1 MIAKHVPMR
10 SLGKSSFAGLVE
22 YITNAQNKDHR
33 LGQVRITN
41 CDALSVQD
49 AITEV
54 VATQNANTRAKSDK
68 TCHLIISFQ
77 VGEQPST
84 DTLQAIEKRICEG
97 LGYADHQRISAVH
110 NDTDNLHIHIAI
122 NKIHPNRHTVH
133 EPYHPYRMLA
143 ELCTI
148 LEQDYDLERDNHAP
162 KQHSVQSK
170 AADMERHSGIESL
183 ISWMKRE
190 CLDEMRKAN
199 SWQALHQVMRDN
211 GLQLRERANGLVI
224 KASDGTIV
232 KASSLARD
240 FSKQKL
246 EKRLGSFEA
255 SSEQQKEKIEAK
267 RQYKK
272 APIPL
277 RVNTAELYAQY
288 KEEQRNLMANRTQT
302 IKQARQHKDHM
313 IEAAKRTGRLRR
325 SIIKLIGQSG
335 INKKLLYTQAYKA
348 MCNRIQKI
356 NLQYRRERQVLYATH
371 SRRTWVDWLQKEA
384 MHGNTKALNVLRA
397 RRVVQTSKGNSIESQ
412 GRSGIGTIPLIDNI
426 TKKGTIIFKARASTI
441 RDDGQRLQVSHE
453 ASNECLQAALRLTM
467 EKYGQRITVNGT
479 ITFKAQII
487 RAAVDLQLPITF
499 ADPELEKRRLTLL
512 TKEKINE
519 RNDLLSRTTEYREGA
534 RRTGRSFGNHG
545 QASGINSLTAI
556 SRTSNHRGI
565 RYRKPDIGGIGNVPP
580 PQSQNRLRTLSEL
593 SVVRLASGTEVLLP
607 RHVSH
612 HMEQQGTQSNYS
624 LRRGISRKI
633 GEVLFSPGCAAADKY
648 IAERELKRL
657 EGFDIPRHTRYTA
670 GEGTIRF
677 HGIDSIE
684 NQTLA
689 LLKRNDEVIVM
700 PIDQAAV
707 RRLSG
712 IAVGD
717 AVSITSTGAI
727 SISKGRA
734 R

>member
-41 CDALSVQD
+41 CDSLSVQD
-49 AITEV
+49 AIIEA
-54 VATQNANTRAKSDK
+54 VATQNANTRTKSDK
-68 TCHLIISFQ
+68 TCHLIVSFQ
-77 VGEQPST
+77 AGEQPST

-122 NKIHPNRHTVH
+122 NKIHPKRHTLY
-133 EPYHPYRMLA
+133 EPYYPYRMLA
-143 ELCTI
+143 ELCTS
-148 LEQDYDLERDNHAP
+148 LEQDYGLERDNHIP

-183 ISWMKRE
+183 IGWVKRE
-190 CLDEMRKAN
+190 CLDEMMKAN
-199 SWQALHQVMRDN
+199 SWQELHQVMRDN
-211 GLQLRERANGLVI
+211 GLELRERANGLVV
-224 KASDGTIV
+224 KADDGTMV

-240 FSKQKL
+240 LSKQKL
-246 EKRLGSFEA
+246 EKRLGPFEV

-272 APIPL
+272 VPIPL
-277 RVNTAELYAQY
+277 RFNTTELYAQY
-288 KEEQRNLMANRTQT
+288 KEEQRNLTANRTQA
-302 IKQARQHKDHM
+302 IKQALQHKYHM
-313 IEAAKRTGRLRR
+313 IEAAKRTSRLRR
-325 SIIKLIGQSG
+325 SIIKFIGQSG
-335 INKKLLYTQAYKA
+335 INKKLLYMQAHKA

-384 MHGNTKALNVLRA
+384 MHGNTDALSALRT
-397 RRVVQTSKGNSIESQ
+397 RRVVQTSKGNSVESQ
-412 GRSGIGTIPLIDNI
+412 GRSGIGPIPLIDNI
-426 TKKGTIIFKARASTI
+426 TKKGIIVFKAGSSAI
-441 RDDGQRLQVSHE
+441 RDDGQRLQVSRE

-479 ITFKAQII
+479 IAFKAQII
-487 RAAVDLQLPITF
+487 RAAVDLQLSITF

-519 RNDLLSRTTEYREGA
+519 RNDPLSRTTEYREGA
-534 RRTGRSFGNHG
+534 RGTGHSFGNHG
-545 QASGINSLTAI
+545 QTSGINSLTAI
-556 SRTSNHRGI
+556 SRISNHRGFI
-565 RYRKPDIGGIGNVPP
+565 CRKPDIGGIGNIPP
-580 PQSQNRLRTLSEL
+580 PQSQNRLQTLSEL
-593 SVVRLASGTEVLLP
+593 SVVRLANGTEMLLP

-624 LRRGISRKI
+624 LRREISRKV
-633 GEVLFSPGCAAADKY
+633 GEALFSPGRSAADKY

-657 EGFDIPRHTRYTA
+657 EGFDIPRHTRYTE
-670 GEGTIRF
+670 GEGTISFR
-677 HGIDSIE
+677 GIHNIE

-700 PIDQAAV
+700 PIDQATV
-707 RRLSG
+707 RSLSR

-717 AVSITSTGAI
+717 AVSITPTGAI
-727 SISKGRA
+727 SILKGRT

>member
-10 SLGKSSFAGLVE
+10 SLGKSSFAGLVK

-33 LGQVRITN
+33 LGRVRITN
-41 CDALSVQD
+41 CDSLSVQD

-77 VGEQPST
+77 ASEQPST

-122 NKIHPNRHTVH
+122 NKIHPKRHTVY
-133 EPYHPYRMLA
+133 EPYYSYRMLA
-143 ELCTI
+143 ELCTS
-148 LEQDYDLERDNHAP
+148 LEQDYGLERDNHVP

-170 AADMERHSGIESL
+170 AADMERHSGVESL
-183 ISWMKRE
+183 IGWVKRE
-190 CLDEMRKAN
+190 CLDEMMKAN
-199 SWQALHQVMRDN
+199 SWQELHQVMRDN
-211 GLQLRERANGLVI
+211 GLELRERANGLVV
-224 KASDGTIV
+224 KTDDGTMV

-240 FSKQKL
+240 LSKQKL
-246 EKRLGSFEA
+246 EKRLGPFEV

-277 RVNTAELYAQY
+277 RVNTTKLYAQY
-288 KEEQRNLMANRTQT
+288 KEEQRNLTVNRTQA

-325 SIIKLIGQSG
+325 SIIKLIGQNG
-335 INKKLLYTQAYKA
+335 INKKLLYMQAHKA
-348 MCNRIQKI
+348 MSNRIQKI
-356 NLQYRRERQVLYATH
+356 NLQYRKERQVLYATH

-384 MHGNTKALNVLRA
+384 IHGNTEALSTLRT
-397 RRVVQTSKGNSIESQ
+397 RRVVRTSKGNSIESQ

-426 TKKGTIIFKARASTI
+426 TKKGTIIFKAGASTI
-441 RDDGQRLQVSHE
+441 RDDGQRLQISRE

-479 ITFKAQII
+479 IAFKAQII
-487 RAAVDLQLPITF
+487 RVAVDLQLPITF

-519 RNDLLSRTTEYREGA
+519 RSDQLGRTTEYREGA

-565 RYRKPDIGGIGNVPP
+565 SYRKPDIGGIGNIPP

-612 HMEQQGTQSNYS
+612 HMEQQGTQSNYA
-624 LRRGISRKI
+624 LRREISRKV
-633 GEVLFSPGCAAADKY
+633 GEALFSPGRAAADKY

-657 EGFDIPRHTRYTA
+657 EGFDIPRHTRYIE
-670 GEGTIRF
+670 GEGTISFR
-677 HGIDSIE
+677 GIHNIE

-700 PIDQAAV
+700 PIDQATV
-707 RRLSG
+707 RRLSR

-717 AVSITSTGAI
+717 AVSITSTSAI